1 MTDYIGI
8 VHKDSGSDF
17 SVSFPDFPGCVTAGR
32 DLPELHRM
40 ATEALSF
47 HVEGMLED
55 GAIIPKPSNLEAV
68 MRNPH
73 NQDGVPI
80 LVPLRLEAL
89 AQ

>member
-40 ATEALSF
+40 AKEALSF

-55 GAIIPKPSNLEAV
+55 GAPIPNPSNLDAV
-68 MRNPH
+68 MRNPD
-73 NQDGVPI
+73 NQEGLPI
-80 LVPLRLEAL
+80 LVPLRLEVPA
-89 AQ
+89 